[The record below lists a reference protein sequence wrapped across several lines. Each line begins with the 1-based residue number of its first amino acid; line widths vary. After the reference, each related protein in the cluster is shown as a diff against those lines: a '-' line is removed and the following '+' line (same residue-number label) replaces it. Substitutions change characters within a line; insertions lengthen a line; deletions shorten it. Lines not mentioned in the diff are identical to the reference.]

1 MLENAKKPEIAPDVT
16 MEDKQKPAEKVLPVK
31 RKARKEVALAD
42 LSIAE
47 KTHDQQHPSV
57 NADPMD
63 TANYVMKTDN
73 SGQVPISCNRRQKKE

>member
-1 MLENAKKPEIAPDVT
+1 MLENAKKPEVVPDVV

-47 KTHDQQHPSV
+47 KTHDQ
-57 NADPMD
+57 
-63 TANYVMKTDN
+63 
-73 SGQVPISCNRRQKKE
+73 